1 MKVTAYKTHKV
12 DVGEDIYK
20 ILDDYLPKLPENS
33 VVAIASKIIA
43 FCQKDVIKKEPG
55 MEKRDLIEQE
65 ADYYLGDEY
74 PRPFGQ
80 SISIKNYTLTAS
92 AGIDESNGNGYF
104 ILWPKNLQKI
114 TNEIWKYLRK
124 KNNIKN
130 LGIIVTD
137 SRVVPLRWGV
147 IGIALSWCGFESLKD
162 YTGEPDIYG
171 RIMMVEKTSLIDSLA
186 TAATVTTGEGG
197 EQKPLAV
204 IEDIPFVKFQDRP
217 PTEEEIKKLQIVLK
231 DDLFEPLLSSV
242 TWQKGKVNKK

>member
-12 DVGEDIYK
+12 TVGEDIFA
-20 ILDDYLPKLPENS
+20 ILDKYLPTLEENT
-33 VVAIASKIIA
+33 VVAIASKIVA
-43 FCQKDVIKKEPG
+43 FCQNDVIKKEPG

-80 SISIKNYTLTAS
+80 SISIKNFTLTAS

-104 ILWPKNLQKI
+104 VLWPKNLQEI
-114 TNEIWKYLRK
+114 TNKIWEYLRDK
-124 KNNIKN
+124 HKINNF
-130 LGIIVTD
+130 GVIITD

-147 IGIALSWCGFESLKD
+147 IGIALSWCGFEALKD
-162 YTGEPDIYG
+162 YTGEPDIFG
-171 RIMMVEKTSLIDSLA
+171 RIMHVEKTSLIDSLA

-204 IEDIPFVKFQDRP
+204 VEDLDFVTFQNRP
-217 PTEEEIKKLQIVLK
+217 PTSEEITHLQIALK

-242 TWQKGKVNKK
+242 KWKKGGK

>member
-1 MKVTAYKTHKV
+1 MKVTAYKTHKI
-12 DVGEDIYK
+12 DVGEDIFA
-20 ILDDYLPKLPENS
+20 ILDTYLPHLQENS

-55 MEKRDLIEQE
+55 MEKRDFIQQE

-80 SISIKNYTLTAS
+80 SISIKNYTLSAS

-104 ILWPKNLQKI
+104 ILWPKNLQEI
-114 TNEIWKYLRK
+114 TNKIWEYLRK
-124 KNNIKN
+124 KHGINN

-137 SRVVPLRWGV
+137 SRIVPLRWGV
-147 IGIALSWCGFESLKD
+147 IGIALSWCGFEALRD
-162 YTGEPDIYG
+162 YTGHPDIFG
-171 RIMMVEKTSLIDSLA
+171 RTMMVEKTSLIDSLA
-186 TAATVTTGEGG
+186 TAATVTTGEGS

-204 IEDIPFVKFQDRP
+204 IEDVPFVTFQNRP
-217 PTEEEIKKLQIVLK
+217 PTDEEIKILQIALK

-242 TWQKGKVNKK
+242 KWEKGKGK

>member
-1 MKVTAYKTHKV
+1 MKVTAYKTHKIG
-12 DVGEDIYK
+12 VGEDIYA
-20 ILDDYLPKLPENS
+20 ILDTYLPHLQENS

-43 FCQKDVIKKEPG
+43 FCQKDVVKKESG
-55 MEKRDLIEQE
+55 MEKRDFIEQE

-74 PRPFGQ
+74 PRVFGQ

-104 ILWPKNLQKI
+104 ILWPKNLQEI
-114 TNEIWKYLRK
+114 TNKIWEYLRK
-124 KNNIKN
+124 KNDIKN

-137 SRVVPLRWGV
+137 SRIVPLRWGV

-162 YTGEPDIYG
+162 YTGQPDIFG
-171 RIMMVEKTSLIDSLA
+171 RTMMVEKTSLIDSLA
-186 TAATVTTGEGG
+186 TAATVVTGEGG

-204 IEDIPFVKFQDRP
+204 IEDIPFVTFQNRP
-217 PTEEEIKKLQIVLK
+217 PTDEEIKRLQIALK

-242 TWQKGKVNKK
+242 KWEKGQGK

>member
-12 DVGEDIYK
+12 GVGGDIFN
-20 ILDDYLPKLPENS
+20 IIDEYLPQLQENS

-43 FCQKDVIKKEPG
+43 FCQKDVVKKEEG

-65 ADYYLGDEY
+65 ADFFLGDEY
-74 PRPFGQ
+74 PRVFGQ

-104 ILWPKNLQKI
+104 ILWPKDLQEI
-114 TNEIWKYLRK
+114 TNKIWEHLRK
-124 KNNIKN
+124 KHKIKN

-147 IGIALSWCGFESLKD
+147 IGIALSWCGFEALKD
-162 YTGEPDIYG
+162 YTGKPDIYG

-204 IEDIPFVKFQDRP
+204 IEDLPFVVFQNRP
-217 PTEEEIKKLQIVLK
+217 PTEAEIKHLQIVLK

-242 TWQKGKVNKK
+242 KWEKGKGK

>member
-12 DVGEDIYK
+12 AVGEDVFK
-20 ILDDYLPKLPENS
+20 ILDTYLPQLEEGT

-55 MEKRDLIEQE
+55 MEKRNLIEQE

-74 PRPFGQ
+74 ERPFGQ

-104 ILWPKNLQKI
+104 ILWPKNLQEI
-114 TNEIWKYLRK
+114 TNKIWEYLREK
-124 KNNIKN
+124 HKIKQ

-147 IGIALSWCGFESLKD
+147 IGIALSWCGFEPLHD
-162 YTGEPDIYG
+162 YIGESDIFG
-171 RIMMVEKTSLIDSLA
+171 RIMHVEKTSLIDSLA

-204 IEDIPFVKFQDRP
+204 IQDLNFVKFQSRV

-242 TWQKGKVNKK
+242 KWAKGGGK

>member
-1 MKVTAYKTHKV
+1 MKVTAYKTHKIG
-12 DVGEDIYK
+12 VGEDIFT
-20 ILDDYLPKLPENS
+20 ILDTYLPKLEDKT

-80 SISIKNYTLTAS
+80 SISIKNHTLTAS

-104 ILWPKNLQKI
+104 ILWPRNLQEITDKI
-114 TNEIWKYLRK
+114 WNYLREK
-124 KNNIKN
+124 HNIKN

-137 SRVVPLRWGV
+137 SRIVPLRWGV
-147 IGIALSWCGFESLKD
+147 IGIALSWCGFEPLKD
-162 YTGEPDIYG
+162 YTGHPDIFG
-171 RIMMVEKTSLIDSLA
+171 RKMMVEKTSLIDSLA
-186 TAATVTTGEGG
+186 TAVTITTGEGD

-204 IEDIPFVKFQDRP
+204 IEDIPFVKFQNRP
-217 PTEEEIKKLQIVLK
+217 PYDEEIKHLQIALK

-242 TWQKGKVNKK
+242 

>member
-1 MKVTAYKTHKV
+1 MKVTAYKTRKI
-12 DVGEDIYK
+12 DISDDIYK
-20 ILDDYLPKLPENS
+20 ILDEYLPPLKENS

-43 FCQKDVIKKEPG
+43 FCQKDVIKKEG
-55 MEKRDLIEQE
+55 NMEKRDLIPLE
-65 ADYYLGDEY
+65 ADYYLGDKY

-80 SISIKNYTLTAS
+80 SISIKNHTLTAS

-114 TNEIWKYLRK
+114 TNEIWVYLRK
-124 KNNIKN
+124 KHNIKN

-147 IGIALSWCGFESLKD
+147 IGIALSWCGFEAIKN
-162 YTGEPDIYG
+162 YAGTPDIFG
-171 RIMMVEKTSLIDSLA
+171 RIMMVEKTSIIDSLA

-204 IEDIPFVKFQDRP
+204 IEEVPFVIFQDRP
-217 PTEEEIKKLQIVLK
+217 PTDEEINHLHIALK

-242 TWQKGKVNKK
+242 KWEKGEGK

>member
-1 MKVTAYKTHKV
+1 MKVTAYKTRKI
-12 DVGEDIYK
+12 DVGDDIFK
-20 ILDDYLPKLPENS
+20 ILDEYLPKLQENS

-43 FCQKDVIKKEPG
+43 FCQKDVIKKEVG
-55 MEKRDLIEQE
+55 MEKRDLITQE
-65 ADYYLGDEY
+65 TDYYLGDEY

-80 SISIKNYTLTAS
+80 SISIKNHTLTAS

-104 ILWPKNLQKI
+104 ILWPKDLQKI
-114 TNEIWKYLRK
+114 TNKIWEYLREK
-124 KNNIKN
+124 HKIKN

-137 SRVVPLRWGV
+137 SRIVPLRWGV
-147 IGIALSWCGFESLKD
+147 IGIALSWCGFEPLHD
-162 YTGEPDIYG
+162 YTGEPDIFG

-204 IEDIPFVKFQDRP
+204 IEDIPFVTFQNRP
-217 PTEEEIKKLQIVLK
+217 PTEKEIKHLQIALK

-242 TWQKGKVNKK
+242 KWEKGKGK

>member
-12 DVGEDIYK
+12 TVGEDIFG
-20 ILDDYLPKLPENS
+20 ILDTYLPTLEEGT
-33 VVAIASKIIA
+33 VVAIASKIVA
-43 FCQKDVIKKEPG
+43 FCQKDVIKKEPD

-80 SISIKNYTLTAS
+80 SISIKNFTLTAS

-104 ILWPKNLQKI
+104 ILWPKNLQEI
-114 TNEIWKYLRK
+114 TNKIWQHLREK
-124 KNNIKN
+124 HKVKN

-147 IGIALSWCGFESLKD
+147 IGIALSWAGFEPLHD
-162 YTGEPDIYG
+162 YTGETDIFG
-171 RIMMVEKTSLIDSLA
+171 RTMMVEKTSLIDSLA
-186 TAATVTTGEGG
+186 TVATVTTGEGG

-204 IEDIPFVKFQDRP
+204 IEDLPFVKFQNRV
-217 PTEEEIKKLQIVLK
+217 PTEAEIKKLQIVLK

-242 TWQKGKVNKK
+242 KWEKGGNK